1 MALGYSRPL
10 YLLAFDHRGSLEH
23 DRFGAPHPVPDEV
36 QAGISDAR
44 EVIYEGF
51 AEATG
56 RGVPRDAVRQIA
68 DHYLE
73 TVNGF
78 AV

>member
-10 YLLAFDHRGSLEH
+10 YLLAFDHRGSPEH
-23 DRFGAPHPVPDEV
+23 DRFGAPHPVPGEV
-36 QAGISDAR
+36 RAGISGAR
-44 EVIYEGF
+44 EVIYVGF
-51 AEATG
+51 AGATG
-56 RGVPRDAVRQIA
+56 RGVPRDAARKIA